1 MRAKKEI
8 KGLIEELTTLG
19 AVLPGSVSKLYNV
32 CGKKGCAC
40 KDPVNPKKHG
50 PYNHLSFTIAGKSSS
65 KFIKEDDLSA
75 VLNMQRSFQRLKEIC
90 QELPLAYM
98 SLVRKDGVES
108 AGEFGTS
115 LAVDF
120 ASAAFISKKRLNHQI
135 RELTK
140 QVDSWREKA
149 KERTSQINALK
160 SNVKQLTLSRDKW
173 KDRALINEKDAI
185 EKKTNNTVRK
195 KKVSP

>member
-1 MRAKKEI
+1 MKPKKEI
-8 KGLIEELTTLG
+8 RGLIKEVASLG

-40 KDPVNPKKHG
+40 KDPVNPVKHG

-65 KFIKEDDLSA
+65 KFIKEDDLPA
-75 VLNMQRSFQRLKEIC
+75 VLSMQRKFQRLKEIC

-98 SLVRKDGVES
+98 KLVREDGVE
-108 AGEFGTS
+108 AAKEFGAS

-120 ASAAFISKKRLNHQI
+120 ASDTFVSEKRLTHQI

-140 QVDSWREKA
+140 QVDSWRSKA
-149 KERTSQINALK
+149 KERTSRINALRSK
-160 SNVKQLTLSRDKW
+160 VKQLTRSRDEW
-173 KDRALINEKDAI
+173 KRRALSDENGGV
-185 EKKTNNTVRK
+185 EKKTTGRA
-195 KKVSP
+195 

>member
-1 MRAKKEI
+1 MGTKKEI
-8 KGLIEELTTLG
+8 KGLIEELAHLG

-40 KDPVNPKKHG
+40 KDPVNPRKHG
-50 PYNHLSFTIAGKSSS
+50 PYNHLSFTIAGESSS
-65 KFIKEDDLSA
+65 KFIKDDDLPA
-75 VLNMQRSFQRLKEIC
+75 VLNMRRSFQRLKEIC

-98 SLVRKDGVES
+98 TLVRKDGVEA
-108 AGEFGTS
+108 AGEFGAS

-120 ASAAFISKKRLNHQI
+120 ASDEFLSEKRLTHQI

-140 QVDSWREKA
+140 QVDSWRGKAREKTF
-149 KERTSQINALK
+149 RINALK

-173 KDRALINEKDAI
+173 KKRSLINEKDDI
-185 EKKTNNTVRK
+185 VKKTNKAARK
-195 KKVSP
+195 